1 METDDIQKEVN
12 ELMEEI
18 LNHLDGILE
27 DVGRMTSGNFMHNKN
42 SVKTRVKFIQ
52 QILNMVPKGTLKDEE
67 MLLEALQSSAS
78 NYAYDAEDEDF
89 DIIVRIKSED
99 GWVSCGIIKNE
110 ICPAQEN

>member
-1 METDDIQKEVN
+1 METDDIQKEAN
-12 ELMEEI
+12 DLMEEI

-27 DVGRMTSGNFMHNKN
+27 DVGRMTSGNFMHNRN

-52 QILNMVPKGTLKDEE
+52 QILKMVPKGTLKDEG
-67 MLLEALQSSAS
+67 MLLEELQSTAA
-78 NYAYDAEDEDF
+78 NYACDTDDEDF

-110 ICPAQEN
+110 ICPTQEN